1 MSSSEGADEALG
13 LQDFLVAVMGGG
25 VRDENTESLE
35 QEQMRYEDLLSEIHP
50 VLLRLHTEQNVNMNL
65 KNQYK
70 LQYQESLSKQEILRK
85 ELASERQS
93 KKQLE
98 EDAAR
103 HRTDLKGQI
112 EKLRANMHALLQDK
126 GESSALM
133 QQRTHEM
140 ECAMDEMKE
149 ELHTTQNS
157 RKRLNMELKALGLE
171 VNRMT
176 AADYDKGKEI
186 ARLREQLA
194 DSKKEVE
201 RGLIASVN
209 SGAKNSLLEQA
220 NTKLTTQIQELQ
232 RKLERVNYRWR
243 EKKESRNSKE
253 AGTES
258 FRRTITCSAA

>member
-1 MSSSEGADEALG
+1 
-13 LQDFLVAVMGGG
+13 
-25 VRDENTESLE
+25 
-35 QEQMRYEDLLSEIHP
+35 
-50 VLLRLHTEQNVNMNL
+50 MNL

-232 RKLERVNYRWR
+232 RKLER
-243 EKKESRNSKE
+243 
-253 AGTES
+253 
-258 FRRTITCSAA
+258 